1 MTTSFRL
8 PTAAYLLVV
17 LGAVWAVP
25 SAGPAL
31 AAAATPIA
39 SGHMQWA
46 EVERVDAGAEAKS
59 VHYALTG
66 PGQLVVDYVVTP
78 YRRRDFYS
86 SSESCLQTG
95 GTEYWGHVSSETF
108 FGSERAEGN
117 YPPHDG
123 SVADMRVRTIWQI
136 PAQSFEGDFLMQ
148 RPVNCGLNSCYGFA
162 ATINFNAYFYP
173 EGETPPPASEMP
185 LPGAGD
191 SGIAVSNNLEE
202 GYDRPGSDINC
213 VFPIPNANVCQSMCE
228 NNDECVA
235 FTWVRPQAIMR
246 EPWNGQPICCLKNAA
261 VPPQA
266 NKCCVSGLK

>member
-1 MTTSFRL
+1 MSICFHPPFVLRL
-8 PTAAYLLVV
+8 PIALVAALAAL
-17 LGAVWAVP
+17 
-25 SAGPAL
+25 SAGPVL
-31 AAAATPIA
+31 AQSPIA

-46 EVERVDAGAEAKS
+46 EVASVDAGAEARS
-59 VHYALTG
+59 VHYAVTG
-66 PGQLVVDYVVTP
+66 PGLLVVDYVITP

-86 SSESCLQTG
+86 SAEDCLQTT
-95 GTEYWGHVSSETF
+95 GTEYWSHVSSETW

-123 SVADMRVRTIWQI
+123 SVADKRIRTIWSI

-162 ATINFNAYFYP
+162 ATVNFNAYFYP
-173 EGETPPPASEMP
+173 EGQTPPPASEMP

-202 GYDRPGSDINC
+202 GYDRPGSDISC
-213 VFPIPNANVCQSMCE
+213 LFPIANANVCQSMCD
-228 NNDECVA
+228 NNDDCVA
-235 FTWVRPQAIMR
+235 FTWVRPQAIMQ

>member
-8 PTAAYLLVV
+8 PFGLRLLVAAGSV
-17 LGAVWAVP
+17 FTAL

-31 AAAATPIA
+31 AQSPIA

-46 EVERVDAGAEAKS
+46 EAASVDPGAEARS
-59 VHYALTG
+59 VHYAVTG
-66 PGQLVVDYVVTP
+66 PGLLVVDYVVTP

-86 SSESCLQTG
+86 SYENCLRTG
-95 GTEYWGHVSSETF
+95 GTEYWEHVSSETW
-108 FGSERAEGN
+108 FGSERAEDYTN
-117 YPPHDG
+117 DPPVDG
-123 SVADMRVRTIWQI
+123 SVADMRSRTIWKI
-136 PAQSFEGDFLMQ
+136 PARSFEGDFTMS
-148 RPVNCGLNSCYGFA
+148 RPVKCGLGSCDGFA
-162 ATINFNAYFYP
+162 ATVNFNAYFYP
-173 EGETPPPASEMP
+173 EGETPPPVSETP
-185 LPGAGD
+185 KPGAGD

-213 VFPIPNANVCQSMCE
+213 LFPIPNANVCQSMCD
-228 NNDECVA
+228 NNDDCVA
-235 FTWVRPQAIMR
+235 FTWVRPQAIMQ